1 MSLKDL
7 NYTRRSDPLLKR
19 AAFRTLELASGQARF
34 LRRFRDDY
42 QDWRANVWGSSP
54 WVWND
59 ALDRIGIERRLHGE
73 TWPVPVPGDVPV
85 VMVANHPFGIL
96 DGIAF
101 LALAEHLQ
109 RPMRI
114 LIDVTLLKFDLL
126 ARYALPVDFTGTA
139 QARETNVATRREARA
154 CLARGE
160 TVLVFPAAGVAI
172 ARNPF
177 GPAVDQPWGPLTA
190 SLIKASGALT
200 VPVFFEGRASTLF
213 HLFGRVKLDLRRTLM
228 ASEFFRRCGRP
239 LDIHVGRAIP
249 WQELSGFADR
259 GELMGHLRS
268 VVLGLAPGAGGTAA
282 A

>member
-7 NYTRRSDPLLKR
+7 NYTRSSDPLLKR
-19 AAFRTLELASGQARF
+19 IAFRTLELASGQARF
-34 LRRFRDDY
+34 LRRFGREY
-42 QDWRANVWGSSP
+42 QDWSANVWGRSP

-73 TWPVPVPGDVPV
+73 TWPVSVPDNVPV

-96 DGIAF
+96 DGIGF
-101 LALAEHLQ
+101 LALAEHLG

-126 ARYALPVDFTGTA
+126 ARYALPVDFSGTA
-139 QARETNVATRREARA
+139 QARQTNVETRRQARE

-160 TVLVFPAAGVAI
+160 TILVFPGAGVAI

-177 GPAVDQPWGPLTA
+177 GPAEDQPWGPLTA

-200 VPVFFEGRASTLF
+200 VPVFFEGRCSTLF
-213 HLFGRVKLDLRRTLM
+213 HVLGRIKLDLRRTLM

-239 LDIHVGRAIP
+239 LDIHVGNAIP
-249 WQELSGFADR
+249 WQELQAYADR
-259 GELMGHLRS
+259 DDLMRHLREIVFS
-268 VVLGLAPGAGGTAA
+268 LPTRPATA
-282 A
+282 